1 MATAGKFVGRRFPF
15 GLNAL
20 ASPQSCHP
28 ERSSARF
35 LRQTQSKDL
44 RLPLSPPFQF
54 QFNQAGSIGAK
65 WGAVPELRSKIE
77 RHYQIHFE
85 GLSAKMWTSSMADDE
100 KIGKPWR
107 DDELDAIIADYFA
120 MLSADL
126 AGEPYVKS
134 RHSAALMA
142 RIGRTHR
149 SVEFKH
155 QNISAVLD
163 ELGLPW
169 IPGYMPKRN
178 YQNAI
183 FDGIDRYLTFH
194 PEILVPA
201 TAPQTESTL
210 LSAIFVDPPS
220 ATGAKQPI
228 PERLQRL
235 VRKFDPVERDHR
247 NRSLGKAGEA
257 FVVDVERRQLAQAD
271 REDLARKVRWVSE
284 EDGDGAGYD
293 VFSFDPRGH
302 ERLIEVKTTN
312 GAARTP
318 FFLSRNECELAT
330 ERSLDWRIYRVHLFA
345 RQPRIFTISPPL
357 ENKVQLRPETW
368 RASF

>member
-1 MATAGKFVGRRFPF
+1 
-15 GLNAL
+15 
-20 ASPQSCHP
+20 
-28 ERSSARF
+28 
-35 LRQTQSKDL
+35 
-44 RLPLSPPFQF
+44 
-54 QFNQAGSIGAK
+54 
-65 WGAVPELRSKIE
+65 
-77 RHYQIHFE
+77 
-85 GLSAKMWTSSMADDE
+85 MADDE

-107 DDELDAIIADYFA
+107 DEELDAIIADYFE
-120 MLSADL
+120 MLAADL
-126 AGEPYVKS
+126 ARKPYVKS

-142 RIGRTHR
+142 KIGRTHR

-183 FDGIDRYLTFH
+183 FDGIDRYLTQH

-201 TAPQTESTL
+201 PAPETETAPS
-210 LSAIFVDPPS
+210 SAIFVDPPAPAS
-220 ATGAKQPI
+220 AKQPI
-228 PERLQRL
+228 PERLKRL
-235 VRKFDPVERDHR
+235 VWKFDPVERDHI

-257 FVVDVERRQLAQAD
+257 FVVDVERKQLAQAD
-271 REDLARKVRWVSE
+271 REDLARKVRWVAE

-293 VFSFDPRGH
+293 IYSFDAHGH

-318 FFLSRNECELAT
+318 FFLSRNECEVAA
-330 ERSLDWRIYRVHLFA
+330 ERPKDWSIYRVHLFA

-357 ENKVQLRPETW
+357 EDALHLKPETW